1 MTEKNVTVRLISPLG
16 GQPQIVTFTVDLLLA
31 RGEPLTEVWTVFPAG
46 NVRYQKAHH
55 RLTEE
60 FAHYPAYRRQGVQ
73 YRAWPIDD
81 SRGRPLQD
89 ITNVMETDRVWQ
101 VIGTLMSEAKTRD
114 ARLHIS
120 LSGGRR
126 ALALMLF
133 SAAMLYCTP
142 GDRAWHIY
150 TPPQV
155 LTTVK
160 DGARLHVGPEEG
172 VRLLEIPF
180 VPWGAFF
187 PGVKA
192 MLGLSPRQLAALQAQ
207 WPDESTAQRCA
218 SVWRQLTPRQRE
230 VLQALV
236 EQPTRQAAADT
247 LGLSLS
253 TLDTHRAAILDI
265 CRLAWPDAHVDLHFL
280 RRVFRGWLLLN
291 GSSPPQAG
299 DLLGRR

>member
-1 MTEKNVTVRLISPLG
+1 MTVRLISPLG

-46 NVRYQKAHH
+46 NVRYQKAHR
-55 RLTEE
+55 RLVEE
-60 FAHYPAYRRQGVQ
+60 FAHYPPYRRQGLR

-81 SRGRPLQD
+81 ARGRPLQD
-89 ITNVMETDRVWQ
+89 ITNITETDRVWR
-101 VIGTLMSEAKTRD
+101 VISALLSEAKTRD

-133 SAAMLYCTP
+133 SAAMLHCTP
-142 GDRAWHIY
+142 GDRVWHIY

-155 LTTVK
+155 LAMVK
-160 DGARLHVGPEEG
+160 DGARLHVAPEEG

-180 VPWGAFF
+180 VPWGAYF
-187 PGVKA
+187 PGVKT
-192 MLGLSPRQLAALQAQ
+192 MLGLSPRQLAALQTQ
-207 WPDESTAQRCA
+207 WPNEQTAQRCA
-218 SVWRQLTPRQRE
+218 WVWEQLTPRQRE

-236 EQPTRQAAADT
+236 EQPTRHAAADV

-265 CRLAWPDAHVDLHFL
+265 CRLAWPEERVDLRFL
-280 RRVFRGWLLLN
+280 RRVFRGWLVLE
-291 GSSPPQAG
+291 
-299 DLLGRR
+299 GRAS